1 MHRPAHL
8 PDPGEVGLIGHARLM
23 EMPDFAPIGHRAGPP
38 LGRVLQPQHTGGLVQ
53 RRTASRIG
61 MVILALATMFGLAS
75 MAPAHAAGDAV
86 VGTLTAPD
94 GSPVTG
100 VAITVSNAEGFSGSA
115 TSDAQGAFR
124 IDIPAGGTYTI
135 EIDVATFP
143 AGVSL
148 EDPADATREL
158 LILGGEK
165 KLLVPLV
172 AGDGGGAEG
181 GGGSSGSGITG
192 QQVVQ
197 LLADGVMLGILIALG
212 ALGLNLVFGTTG
224 LTNFAHGEMITLG
237 AFVALLFNSAG
248 LHIIIA
254 APLSVIVCA
263 VVFGWGQNKVLW
275 KPLRKRKTGL
285 IAAMIVSIGL
295 AIVLRYTVSLFF
307 GSGPRTYDQ
316 YAGQEGINIGPFATT
331 PKQLVLAAIAV
342 IILAA
347 TVIWVQRSRIGKATR
362 AVSDNPALASATG
375 IDVERVIAVV
385 WTVSAG
391 LAAYAGIYL
400 GMTQNSIWNMGQR
413 ILLVLFAAVILGGL
427 GTVYGALVGA
437 LVVGVFI
444 QLTTLV
450 IPPEMKT
457 VGALFLMI
465 LILLVRPQ
473 GLLGRRER
481 VG

>member
-1 MHRPAHL
+1 MQRRIASRVGML
-8 PDPGEVGLIGHARLM
+8 LVALVALVGLA
-23 EMPDFAPIGHRAGPP
+23 AA
-38 LGRVLQPQHTGGLVQ
+38 
-53 RRTASRIG
+53 
-61 MVILALATMFGLAS
+61 
-75 MAPAHAAGDAV
+75 APASAAGDAV
-86 VGTLTAPD
+86 IGTLTGPD
-94 GSPVTG
+94 GSPVAG
-100 VAITVSNAEGFSGSA
+100 VAITVSSEAGFSGSA
-115 TSDAQGAFR
+115 SSDAQGNFR
-124 IDIPAGGTYTI
+124 IEIPEGGTYAI
-135 EIDVATFP
+135 DIDVTTLP
-143 AGVSL
+143 AGISL
-148 EDPADATREL
+148 AKPEDASREL

-172 AGDGGGAEG
+172 AGEG
-181 GGGSSGSGITG
+181 GGEASGASTGSGVTG

-197 LLADGVMLGILIALG
+197 LLADGIMLGILIALG

-224 LTNFAHGEMITLG
+224 LTNFAHGELITLG
-237 AFVALLFNSAG
+237 AFVALLFNTAG

-307 GSGPRTYDQ
+307 GSGPQTYEQ
-316 YAGQEGINIGPFATT
+316 YAGQEGINIGPFSTT
-331 PKQLVLAAIAV
+331 PKQLVLAAIAIV
-342 IILAA
+342 ILVA

-385 WTVSAG
+385 WTVAAG

>member
-1 MHRPAHL
+1 M
-8 PDPGEVGLIGHARLM
+8 
-23 EMPDFAPIGHRAGPP
+23 
-38 LGRVLQPQHTGGLVQ
+38 Q
-53 RRTASRIG
+53 RRTMSRIG
-61 MVILALATMFGLAS
+61 MLLVALVALFGLTAT
-75 MAPAHAAGDAV
+75 APASAAGDAII
-86 VGTLTAPD
+86 GTLTGPD
-94 GSPVTG
+94 GSPVAG
-100 VAITVSNAEGFSGSA
+100 VSITVSDEAGFSGTG
-115 TSDAQGAFR
+115 TSDAQGNFR
-124 IDIPAGGTYTI
+124 IDIPKGGTYTI
-135 EIDVATFP
+135 AIDESSFP
-143 AGVSL
+143 AGISL
-148 EDPADATREL
+148 AKPEDASREL
-158 LILGGEK
+158 LVLGGEK
-165 KLLVPLV
+165 KILVPL
-172 AGDGGGAEG
+172 ASGASGEGGGDGGGGAEP
-181 GGGSSGSGITG
+181 SPGSGVTG
-192 QQVVQ
+192 AQVIQ

-224 LTNFAHGEMITLG
+224 LTNFAHGELITLG

-263 VVFGWGQNKVLW
+263 IVFGWGQNKILW

-295 AIVLRYTVSLFF
+295 AIVLRYSVSLVF
-307 GSGPRTYDQ
+307 GSAPRTYAQ
-316 YAGQEGINIGPFATT
+316 YAGQEGINIGSFATT
-331 PKQLVLAAIAV
+331 PKQLVLAAFAV
-342 IILAA
+342 VILAA
-347 TVIWVQRSRIGKATR
+347 TIVWVQRSRIGKATR

-375 IDVERVIAVV
+375 IDVERVISVV
-385 WTVSAG
+385 WIVAAG
-391 LAAYAGIYL
+391 LAAYAGVYL
-400 GMTQNSIWNMGQR
+400 GLTQNSIWNMGQR

-437 LVVGVFI
+437 LVVGIFI
-444 QLTTLV
+444 QVTTLV

>member
-1 MHRPAHL
+1 ML
-8 PDPGEVGLIGHARLM
+8 
-23 EMPDFAPIGHRAGPP
+23 
-38 LGRVLQPQHTGGLVQ
+38 LV
-53 RRTASRIG
+53 
-61 MVILALATMFGLAS
+61 ALVALFGVAA
-75 MAPAHAAGDAV
+75 MAPASAAGDAV
-86 VGTLTAPD
+86 IGTLTGPD
-94 GSPVTG
+94 GSPVAG

-115 TSDAQGAFR
+115 TSDAQGDFR
-124 IDIPAGGTYTI
+124 VEIPAGGTYTI
-135 EIDVATFP
+135 DIDLTTLP
-143 AGVSL
+143 AGISL
-148 EDPADATREL
+148 AKPEDATREL
-158 LILGGEK
+158 LVLGGEK
-165 KLLVPLV
+165 KLLIPLV
-172 AGDGGGAEG
+172 SGDGGGEDAG
-181 GGGSSGSGITG
+181 AAPGSGVSG

-197 LLADGVMLGILIALG
+197 LLADGIMLGILIALG

-224 LTNFAHGEMITLG
+224 LTNFAHGELITLG
-237 AFVALLFNSAG
+237 AFVALLFNTAG
-248 LHIIIA
+248 LHIVIA

-331 PKQLVLAAIAV
+331 PKQLILAAIAIV
-342 IILAA
+342 ILAA
-347 TVIWVQRSRIGKATR
+347 TVVWVQRSRIGKATR

-385 WTVSAG
+385 WTVAAG